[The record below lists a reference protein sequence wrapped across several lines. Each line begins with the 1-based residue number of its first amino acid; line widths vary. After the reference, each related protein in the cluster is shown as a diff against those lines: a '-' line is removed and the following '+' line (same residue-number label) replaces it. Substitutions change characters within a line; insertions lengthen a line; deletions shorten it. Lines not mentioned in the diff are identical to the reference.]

1 MTNNNIIDVYFS
13 DFFEVSSETVEKY
26 GAFNVSLLADLPLFI
41 DPFLLFNSKKKSY
54 CQLHD
59 KIIAYLMFLRDKSV
73 DEALSSGL
81 VNAWYRFP
89 EVKQN
94 WLGFS
99 ATGNHGSGL
108 GKDFAIA
115 LHRNLHRIFT
125 DFGDERVTLGS
136 HLEKL
141 CLIEQGVGRDNI
153 SDFTTNLIHEFLL
166 EYTQA
171 FAKKH
176 IDPKLRKKF
185 VVSKVRFNYDT
196 ETWENG
202 VYDLPNFR
210 GDYVLLTPS
219 DILTKDDTWINRPEL
234 LERFEKLPAAIENE
248 QLRAQVNNYFLKQL
262 PRDPK
267 QRKAKKYRQAAAA
280 ATINEF
286 PEIIDYYIRSKE
298 ERGDEAEDLSMAKV
312 EESRDLYII
321 QLRQLVKDL
330 AAATNFY
337 KIGGDTYEEAME
349 RVLFLKDII
358 ENKDGYRV
366 FYLKGHPIERE
377 EDLQILYRL
386 TWRGTPSDVNREV
399 NNGRGPVDYKVSR
412 GGADKTL
419 VEFKLATNSQL
430 KRNLANQVAIYEKAN
445 DTKKSIKV
453 ILYFTRADLNRVQ
466 KILRELKLTDDP
478 NIVLIDARRDNKPSA
493 SKA

>member
-1 MTNNNIIDVYFS
+1 
-13 DFFEVSSETVEKY
+13 VSPEAVEKY

-54 CQLHD
+54 RQLHD

-81 VNAWYRFP
+81 IDVWYRFP

-99 ATGNHGSGL
+99 ATGNRGSGL
-108 GKDFAIA
+108 GRDFAIA
-115 LHRNLHRIFT
+115 LHKNLHHIFT

-153 SDFTTNLIHEFLL
+153 RDFTTNLIHEFLL

-219 DILTKDDTWINRPEL
+219 DILTKDETWINRL
-234 LERFEKLPAAIENE
+234 
-248 QLRAQVNNYFLKQL
+248 
-262 PRDPK
+262 
-267 QRKAKKYRQAAAA
+267 
-280 ATINEF
+280 
-286 PEIIDYYIRSKE
+286 
-298 ERGDEAEDLSMAKV
+298 
-312 EESRDLYII
+312 
-321 QLRQLVKDL
+321 
-330 AAATNFY
+330 
-337 KIGGDTYEEAME
+337 
-349 RVLFLKDII
+349 
-358 ENKDGYRV
+358 
-366 FYLKGHPIERE
+366 
-377 EDLQILYRL
+377 
-386 TWRGTPSDVNREV
+386 
-399 NNGRGPVDYKVSR
+399 
-412 GGADKTL
+412 
-419 VEFKLATNSQL
+419 
-430 KRNLANQVAIYEKAN
+430 
-445 DTKKSIKV
+445 
-453 ILYFTRADLNRVQ
+453 
-466 KILRELKLTDDP
+466 
-478 NIVLIDARRDNKPSA
+478 
-493 SKA
+493 

>member
-1 MTNNNIIDVYFS
+1 M
-13 DFFEVSSETVEKY
+13 
-26 GAFNVSLLADLPLFI
+26 
-41 DPFLLFNSKKKSY
+41 
-54 CQLHD
+54 
-59 KIIAYLMFLRDKSV
+59 
-73 DEALSSGL
+73 
-81 VNAWYRFP
+81 
-89 EVKQN
+89 
-94 WLGFS
+94 
-99 ATGNHGSGL
+99 
-108 GKDFAIA
+108 
-115 LHRNLHRIFT
+115 
-125 DFGDERVTLGS
+125 
-136 HLEKL
+136 
-141 CLIEQGVGRDNI
+141 
-153 SDFTTNLIHEFLL
+153 
-166 EYTQA
+166 
-171 FAKKH
+171 
-176 IDPKLRKKF
+176 
-185 VVSKVRFNYDT
+185 
-196 ETWENG
+196 
-202 VYDLPNFR
+202 
-210 GDYVLLTPS
+210 
-219 DILTKDDTWINRPEL
+219 
-234 LERFEKLPAAIENE
+234 
-248 QLRAQVNNYFLKQL
+248 
-262 PRDPK
+262 
-267 QRKAKKYRQAAAA
+267 
-280 ATINEF
+280 
-286 PEIIDYYIRSKE
+286 
-298 ERGDEAEDLSMAKV
+298 
-312 EESRDLYII
+312 
-321 QLRQLVKDL
+321 KDL

-337 KIGGDTYEEAME
+337 KIGGDMYEEAME